1 MVKSQPSVGEVRVVD
16 DVASAFALL
25 VADEAPGSV
34 ALSGGGTAR
43 RCYET
48 LAATP
53 GVDWTSV
60 TVLFGDERWVPV
72 TSEESNEGM
81 ARQVLLDRVAPVK
94 VRSLRGA
101 GDTPEEA
108 AAAYDAEVAVLAGPD
123 LVHLGLGG
131 DGHTASLF
139 PGSPA
144 LEVDDRLVV
153 ATGDDAHPYRR
164 LSFTFPAIARARL
177 VVVTVSGPEKAGA
190 WRRLCRGDDVPA
202 ARISAERVLWLV
214 DPAAGGGG
222 FARS

>member
-1 MVKSQPSVGEVRVVD
+1 VGEVQVVD
-16 DVASAFALL
+16 DVAGAFAAL
-25 VADEAPGSV
+25 VVDEAPGSI

-53 GVDWTSV
+53 GVAWSSV

-72 TSEESNEGM
+72 SSEDSNEGM
-81 ARQVLLDRVAPVK
+81 AREILLDRVGPVG

-101 GDTPEEA
+101 GDSPEEA
-108 AAAYDAEVAVLAGPD
+108 AAAYDTEVAAMAGLD
-123 LVHLGLGG
+123 LVHLGLGD

-153 ATGDDAHPYRR
+153 ATGDDAHPHRR
-164 LSFTFPAIARARL
+164 LTFTFPAIARAHL
-177 VVVTVSGPEKAGA
+177 VVVTVSGAKAGA
-190 WRRLCRGDDVPA
+190 WRRLCAGDDIPA
-202 ARISAERVLWLV
+202 ARVRAERLLWLV
-214 DPAAGGGG
+214 EPAA
-222 FARS
+222 A